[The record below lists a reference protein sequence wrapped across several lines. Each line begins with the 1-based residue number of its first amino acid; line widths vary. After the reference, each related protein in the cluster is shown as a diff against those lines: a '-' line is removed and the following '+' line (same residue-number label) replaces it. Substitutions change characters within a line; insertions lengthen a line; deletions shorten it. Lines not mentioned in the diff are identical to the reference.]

1 MSAGSGTGT
10 TCRREAVW
18 SAAVVNRPWRAR
30 WASGGSE
37 TQQNQTVLGWRA
49 SGVSMLTS
57 PPDAVRVTQR
67 PCLQT
72 KSRGPRLATM
82 TMPGSAP
89 AGDGLER
96 GERLMVSGPPY
107 RRPLVCGP
115 VASSSG
121 RLLAFKV
128 KQLTSFVEAIGSR
141 AGSGLPILADQATGR
156 SFRALPPPSWPPIH
170 PPGATDDS
178 TDRAATLRL

>member
-49 SGVSMLTS
+49 SGVSMLTR

-67 PCLQT
+67 PFLQT

-82 TMPGSAP
+82 TMPGSSP

-96 GERLMVSGPPY
+96 GERVMVSGPPY

-121 RLLAFKV
+121 RLLECEV
-128 KQLTSFVEAIGSR
+128 KRPPQLTSFVEAIDSR
-141 AGSGLPILADQATGR
+141 AQSGLPILADEATGR
-156 SFRALPPPSWPPIH
+156 SRRALLPISH
-170 PPGATDDS
+170 AWRSSAGWWI
-178 TDRAATLRL
+178 